1 MTFTSLFEVWFVNSE
16 LEIIPSPEILSTINA
31 AVDNL
36 AEPFI

>member
-16 LEIIPSPEILSTINA
+16 FVIIPSPEILSTIK
-31 AVDNL
+31 AVVESL